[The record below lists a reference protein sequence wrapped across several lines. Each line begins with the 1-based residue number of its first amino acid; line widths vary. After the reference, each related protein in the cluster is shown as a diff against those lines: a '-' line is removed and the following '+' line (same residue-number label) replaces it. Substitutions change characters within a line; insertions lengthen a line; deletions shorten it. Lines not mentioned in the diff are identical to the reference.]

1 MNIDSIN
8 RNDPFQILENLN
20 RVGVALSSET
30 RLEYLLEMILES
42 AIEIIHADGGTLYT
56 LTQENTLKFSIIR
69 NSSLNIR
76 LGGGGADPINF
87 PEIPLFKDGKQ
98 NTNAIA
104 SYCALTKKTINVEDA
119 YTAEGFDFSGAKAFD
134 EKNSYRT
141 RSVLAVPL
149 VNHEGKVLGV
159 LQLINCLNDAG
170 QPSKFDDFAVKVAE
184 SLASQAAISLQN
196 RLLINQ
202 LEGLFEGV
210 TNLINTAIDEKS
222 PYTGGHCLRVPEL
235 TLMIADAVDAET
247 DGPLADFNMTDK
259 DRYELKIAGMLHDC
273 GKITTP
279 VHVVDK
285 ATKLE
290 TIVDRISMVESKA
303 EILRKEAWITYW
315 KSLAEQKASEETL
328 KAALDQ
334 RLKQIDDDVSFLR
347 KCNIGSERMQ
357 QEDIERVKQIGQ
369 QSWTDSNHQ
378 AQPFLTENEVYN
390 LSIPAGTLTKEER
403 EIINHHI
410 VATIKLLEQI
420 DWPDHLKNV
429 TEYAGGH
436 HEKMDGTGYPRGLK
450 REQMSLQA
458 RMMGIADIFEALTA
472 SDRPYKKGMPLS
484 QCISIMQRMK
494 QEAHIDPDLFDVF
507 IKHRL
512 HIEYAKKFL
521 KPEQIDM
528 Q

>member
-1 MNIDSIN
+1 MSKEPIN
-8 RNDPFQILENLN
+8 RKDPFQILESLN
-20 RVGVALSSET
+20 QVGVALSSET
-30 RLEYLLEMILES
+30 RLEYLLEMILER
-42 AIEIIHADGGTLYT
+42 AIDIIHADGGTLYT
-56 LTQENTLKFSIIR
+56 LTKENTLKFSIIR

-76 LGGGGADPINF
+76 LGGGGAEPITF
-87 PEIPLFKDGKQ
+87 PEIPLYKDGIQ
-98 NTNAIA
+98 NKNSIS

-134 EKNSYRT
+134 EKNNYRT

-149 VNHEGKVLGV
+149 INHEGKVLGV
-159 LQLINCLNDAG
+159 LQLINCLDSENK
-170 QPSKFDDFAVKVAE
+170 PTKFDDFSVKVAE
-184 SLASQAAISLQN
+184 SLSSQAAISLQN

-235 TLMIADAVDAET
+235 TLMIADAVDSET
-247 DGPLADFNMTDK
+247 EGPLAGFQMTDQ

-290 TIVDRISMVESKA
+290 TIVDRISMVESKS
-303 EILRKEAWITYW
+303 EILRKEAWIDYW
-315 KSLAEQKASEETL
+315 KGINQKAISADQL
-328 KAALDQ
+328 KEVLEA
-334 RLKQIDDDVSFLR
+334 RLQQIDEELAFLR
-347 KCNIGSERMQ
+347 KCNIGGERMQ
-357 QEDIERVKQIGQ
+357 QEDIERLKQIAQ
-369 QSWTDSNHQ
+369 QTWVDKNNE
-378 AQPFLTENEVYN
+378 AQPYLTDNEVYN

-403 EIINHHI
+403 EIINYHI
-410 VATIKLLEQI
+410 VATIKLLEQM

-436 HEKMDGTGYPRGLK
+436 HEKMDGTGYPKGLK
-450 REQMSLQA
+450 RDQMSLQA

-512 HIEYAKKFL
+512 HI
-521 KPEQIDM
+521 
-528 Q
+528 